1 MTDFRGNTET
11 PVSQGKFM
19 PARST
24 SEDIHLRIHS
34 SSRSV
39 VKYQTYLGY
48 HDSYVVGG
56 NGHRD
61 WLQFVMLDWHSLGV
75 AYVGE

>member
-1 MTDFRGNTET
+1 
-11 PVSQGKFM
+11 M

-39 VKYQTYLGY
+39 VKYQPYLGY

-56 NGHRD
+56 NSHRD

-75 AYVGE
+75 AYEGE